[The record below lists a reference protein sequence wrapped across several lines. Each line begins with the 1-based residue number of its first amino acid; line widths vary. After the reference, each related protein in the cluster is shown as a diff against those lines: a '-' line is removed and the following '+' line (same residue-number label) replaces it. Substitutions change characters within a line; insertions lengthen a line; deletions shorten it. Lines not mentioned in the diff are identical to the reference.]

1 MRPVIDLRHVS
12 KRYGPR
18 VAVDSV
24 TMAVKGGEILAVIG
38 PNGAGKT
45 TLLRLMAGLLRP
57 TTGTILR
64 TPGGRSPGPSGPSGR
79 REPRE
84 HGPVRYFGGEQTLP
98 PRVPARRWHALWDGA
113 AASATTTLPFGTL
126 SRGTRQRIGLEA
138 ALAARD
144 FSVLLLDDPWQ
155 ALDAAAARWLT
166 DRLVSHRG
174 GTAAIVVSSRHVHEL
189 AAICDRC
196 EFLVEGR
203 VAGQGAACA
212 HEASLDERAA
222 CVRHGF
228 DLASR
233 RV

>member
-1 MRPVIDLRHVS
+1 MTPVIDLRHVS

-24 TMAVKGGEILAVIG
+24 TMAVKGGEILALIG

-64 TPGGRSPGPSGPSGR
+64 TPGGRCVGPSGR
-79 REPRE
+79 WEPRE
-84 HGPVRYFGGEQTLP
+84 HRPVRYFGGEQTLP
-98 PRVPARRWHALWDGA
+98 PRVPARTWHALWDRA
-113 AASATTTLPFGTL
+113 AAPATTTQPFGTL
-126 SRGTRQRIGLEA
+126 SRGTRQLIGLEA
-138 ALAARD
+138 ALAARE

-155 ALDAAAARWLT
+155 ALDAEGARWLT

-174 GTAAIVVSSRHVHEL
+174 GAAAIVVSSRHVHDL
-189 AAICDRC
+189 AAICDRR

-203 VAGQGAACA
+203 VAGQGVACA

-222 CVRHGF
+222 CLCHGF